1 VVRADVAALTL
12 TIIVPAHNEEAGLPA
27 TLEALL
33 KQTMPP
39 DRVVVVDDGSSDGTA
54 EIAAGYPVEVVC
66 RNTSSGSKSRA
77 LNHVLGRCD
86 TDIVM
91 NVDADTIIGPDF
103 VKRIKE
109 PFTDPGVAVAAGMVQ
124 VWNPRGIIQRGRQ
137 IEYLFSQHLCR
148 PLQHMWASPTVC
160 PGAACAYRWDLLAT
174 AGGFPD
180 DTIAEDMDY
189 TWRAMIAGH
198 RAVYVAGAECYVND
212 PRTPMQLSTQLWR
225 WTSGYFQCV
234 RLHWR
239 EICRHKKILALLV
252 LASMWDIV
260 SVPLWLAT
268 PFLLVKSAEA
278 PFLRM
283 ALIAE
288 ALVTVPVIVTGAFR
302 RGFSPLWALANMP
315 FLWVNRV
322 FSVYYSSKAMIWE
335 LVLVPLGW
343 KRSLAFFHKGH

>member
-1 VVRADVAALTL
+1 MAALTL
-12 TIIVPAHNEEAGLPA
+12 TAVVPAYNEEAGLPA
-27 TLEALL
+27 TLDALL

-39 DRVVVVDDGSSDGTA
+39 DRVIVIDDGSSDGTA
-54 EIAAGYPVEVVC
+54 EVAADYPVEVIC
-66 RNTSSGSKSRA
+66 RGQSSGSKALA
-77 LNHVLGRCD
+77 LNYVLGRCD

-91 NVDADTIIGPDF
+91 NVDADTIIGPEF
-103 VKRIKE
+103 VERIKE

-124 VWNPRGIIQRGRQ
+124 VWNPRGFIQRGRQ
-137 IEYLFSQHLCR
+137 IEYLFGQHFCR

-160 PGAACAYRWDLLAT
+160 PGAAYAYRGDLIVT

-198 RAVYVAGAECYVND
+198 KAVYVAGAECYVND
-212 PRTPMQLSTQLWR
+212 PRTPGQLRKQLWR
-225 WTSGYFQCV
+225 WASGYYQCV

-252 LASMWDIV
+252 LATLWDTFIL
-260 SVPLWLAT
+260 PLWLAT
-268 PFLLVKSAEA
+268 PFLIVKSAEV
-278 PFLRM
+278 PLLRT

-288 ALVTVPVIVTGAFR
+288 VLVTVPVVTLGALR
-302 RGFSPLWALANMP
+302 RGFNPFWALANVP
-315 FLWVNRV
+315 FLFVIRV
-322 FSVYYSSKAMIWE
+322 FNVYYSTKAMIWE

-343 KRSLAFFHKGH
+343 KKSLAVFHKGH